1 MDFALIIQL
10 KLLISYLL
18 ENMKSKLD
26 GGGVIGAVFLDLK
39 QAFDTVNHEALLSK
53 LTLSNFSV
61 ETIKL
66 NTSYLAN

>member
-1 MDFALIIQL
+1 
-10 KLLISYLL
+10 
-18 ENMKSKLD
+18 MKSKLD

-61 ETIKL
+61 EAIKL